1 MDDNTDLINTI
12 YKEIDDLV
20 LFETDA
26 KELDEDKYSF
36 EVKEVIVQYMNPDSY
51 IDMYEVNTT
60 GEHNDRIDKKIRDAL
75 AVLEQYNTDE
85 YKCLVEH
92 GYYNP
97 FKEREGFKKVS
108 AKGISQVS

>member
-36 EVKEVIVQYMNPDSY
+36 EVKEVIVL
-51 IDMYEVNTT
+51 
-60 GEHNDRIDKKIRDAL
+60 KAFRDEGSL
-75 AVLEQYNTDE
+75 QNVY
-85 YKCLVEH
+85 LVSIH
-92 GYYNP
+92 L
-97 FKEREGFKKVS
+97 
-108 AKGISQVS
+108 